1 MTIHPADLD
10 LAIAE
15 RIVERD
21 TDPALVALVRE
32 RVAALLLLGPSPSQP
47 ATPRERAVA
56 NFVDQFV
63 IDVSGIDDT
72 LRGPLFEQLGDAAR
86 RAPAPTEVPWPSTSP
101 TSGHDARP
109 VRSALGFVQ
118 ALYVIDLGIRRRE
131 VLVRLGTA
139 VPDAGDV
146 VVADDAELWP
156 ALWEYMRTVAR
167 MKALDPVTAEL
178 VRLRGAAAHDCRICK
193 SRLSVQAIEAFGSAE
208 PFESVVASQP
218 TELSDRH
225 AVALAFVDAIIT
237 QPTDLD
243 AALVAKLRAHFSPA
257 EIHEMLH
264 DVVRNSANKFA
275 VAVGGDAAVVD
286 EGFEYYDIDAEG
298 DVVADVDREVVRA
311 LTRA

>member
-10 LAIAE
+10 FAVAE
-15 RIVERD
+15 HIVERD

-47 ATPRERAVA
+47 TTPRDRAVA

-72 LRGPLFEQLGDAAR
+72 LRGPLFEQLGD
-86 RAPAPTEVPWPSTSP
+86 
-101 TSGHDARP
+101 D
-109 VRSALGFVQ
+109 ALGFVQ

-131 VLVRLGTA
+131 VLARLGTA
-139 VPDAGDV
+139 VPDVGDV
-146 VVADDAELWP
+146 TVAADAQLWP
-156 ALWEYMRTVAR
+156 ALLQYMRTVAR
-167 MKALDPVTAEL
+167 MKALDPVTSEF

-193 SRLSVQAIEAFGSAE
+193 SRLSVQAVEAFGSSDA
-208 PFESVVASQP
+208 FNSVVASQP

-237 QPTDLD
+237 QPTELD
-243 AALVAKLRAHFSPA
+243 TAMVAKLRAHFSPT
-257 EIHEMLH
+257 ELDEMLH
-264 DVVRNSANKFA
+264 DVVRNSSNKFA

-286 EGFEYYDIDAEG
+286 EGFEYYDIDADG

>member
-10 LAIAE
+10 FATAE

-21 TDPALVALVRE
+21 TDPALVALARE
-32 RVAALLLLGPSPSQP
+32 RVAALLLLGPTPSQP
-47 ATPRERAVA
+47 TTPRERAVA

-72 LRGPLFEQLGDAAR
+72 LRGPLFEQLGD
-86 RAPAPTEVPWPSTSP
+86 
-101 TSGHDARP
+101 D
-109 VRSALGFVQ
+109 ALGFVQ

-131 VLVRLGTA
+131 VLARLGA
-139 VPDAGDV
+139 EVPDVGEL

-225 AVALAFVDAIIT
+225 AAALAFVDAIIT

-243 AALVAKLRAHFSPA
+243 AALVARLRAHFSPA
-257 EIHEMLH
+257 EIDEMLH

>member
-10 LAIAE
+10 FATAE
-15 RIVERD
+15 RIVERN
-21 TDPALVALVRE
+21 TDPALVALARE
-32 RVAALLLLGPSPSQP
+32 RVAALLLLGPTPSQP
-47 ATPRERAVA
+47 TTPRERAVA

-72 LRGPLFEQLGDAAR
+72 LRGPLFEQLGD
-86 RAPAPTEVPWPSTSP
+86 
-101 TSGHDARP
+101 D
-109 VRSALGFVQ
+109 ALGFVQ

-131 VLVRLGTA
+131 VLARLGA
-139 VPDAGDV
+139 EVPDVGEL

-225 AVALAFVDAIIT
+225 AAALAFVDAIIT

-243 AALVAKLRAHFSPA
+243 AALVARLRAHFSPA

>member
-10 LAIAE
+10 LAVAE

-21 TDPALVALVRE
+21 TDPRLVDLARE
-32 RVAALLLLGPSPSQP
+32 RVAALLLLGPSPSEP
-47 ATPRERAVA
+47 TTPRERAVA
-56 NFVDQFV
+56 YFVDQFV
-63 IDVSGIDDT
+63 IDVSGIDDS
-72 LRGPLFEQLGDAAR
+72 LRGPLFEQLAD
-86 RAPAPTEVPWPSTSP
+86 
-101 TSGHDARP
+101 D
-109 VRSALGFVQ
+109 ALGFVQ

-131 VLVRLGTA
+131 VLARLGVD

-146 VVADDAELWP
+146 AVADDLELWP

-167 MKALDPVTAEL
+167 MKALDPVTSEF

-193 SRLSVQAIEAFGSAE
+193 SRLSVQAVEAFGSSDA
-208 PFESVVASQP
+208 FNSVVASQP

-225 AVALAFVDAIIT
+225 AVALAFVDAVIT
-237 QPTDLD
+237 QPTNLD
-243 AALVAKLRAHFSPA
+243 PATVAELRAHFSPD

>member
-1 MTIHPADLD
+1 MTVHPADLE
-10 LAIAE
+10 LAVIE
-15 RIVERD
+15 GIVERD
-21 TDPALVALVRE
+21 TDPRLVALVRE
-32 RVAALLLLGPSPSQP
+32 RVAALLLLGPSPSEP
-47 ATPRERAVA
+47 TMPRERAVA

-72 LRGPLFEQLGDAAR
+72 LRGPLFEQLGADAM
-86 RAPAPTEVPWPSTSP
+86 
-101 TSGHDARP
+101 
-109 VRSALGFVQ
+109 GFAQ

-131 VLVRLGTA
+131 VLERLDLAMPDVGAAT
-139 VPDAGDV
+139 VPTDLQ
-146 VVADDAELWP
+146 LWP
-156 ALWEYMRTVAR
+156 ALLEYMRTVAR

-225 AVALAFVDAIIT
+225 AAALAFVDAIIT
-237 QPTDLD
+237 QPTELD
-243 AALVAKLRAHFSPA
+243 TAAVANLRSHFSPD

-264 DVVRNSANKFA
+264 DVVRNSSNKFA

-286 EGFEYYDIDAEG
+286 EGFEYYDLDADG

-311 LTRA
+311 LTSA

>member
-1 MTIHPADLD
+1 MTVHPADLE
-10 LAIAE
+10 LAVIE
-15 RIVERD
+15 GIVERD
-21 TDPALVALVRE
+21 TDPRLVALVRE
-32 RVAALLLLGPSPSQP
+32 RVAALLLLGPSPSEP
-47 ATPRERAVA
+47 TTPRERAVA

-72 LRGPLFEQLGDAAR
+72 LRGPLFEQLGADAM
-86 RAPAPTEVPWPSTSP
+86 
-101 TSGHDARP
+101 
-109 VRSALGFVQ
+109 GFAQ

-131 VLVRLGTA
+131 VLERLDVAMPDVGA
-139 VPDAGDV
+139 VTVP
-146 VVADDAELWP
+146 ADLQLWP
-156 ALWEYMRTVAR
+156 ALLEYMRTVAR

-225 AVALAFVDAIIT
+225 AAALAFVDAIIT
-237 QPTDLD
+237 QPTELD
-243 AALVAKLRAHFSPA
+243 TAAVANLRSHFSPD

-264 DVVRNSANKFA
+264 DVVRNSSNKFA

-286 EGFEYYDIDAEG
+286 EGFEYYDLDADG

-311 LTRA
+311 LTGA

>member
-10 LAIAE
+10 FAVAE
-15 RIVERD
+15 HIVERD

-47 ATPRERAVA
+47 TTPRDRAVA
-56 NFVDQFV
+56 DFVDQFV

-72 LRGPLFEQLGDAAR
+72 LRGPLFEQLGD
-86 RAPAPTEVPWPSTSP
+86 
-101 TSGHDARP
+101 DAM
-109 VRSALGFVQ
+109 GFVQ

-131 VLVRLGTA
+131 VLARLGTA
-139 VPDAGDV
+139 VPDVGDV
-146 VVADDAELWP
+146 TVAADAQLWP
-156 ALWEYMRTVAR
+156 ALLQYMRTVAR
-167 MKALDPVTAEL
+167 MKALDPVTSEF

-193 SRLSVQAIEAFGSAE
+193 SRLSVQAVEAFGSSDA
-208 PFESVVASQP
+208 FNSVVASHP

-237 QPTDLD
+237 QPTELD
-243 AALVAKLRAHFSPA
+243 TAMVAKLRTHFSPI
-257 EIHEMLH
+257 ELHEMLH
-264 DVVRNSANKFA
+264 DVVRNSSNKFA

-286 EGFEYYDIDAEG
+286 EGFEYYDIDADG

>member
-10 LAIAE
+10 LATAE

-21 TDPALVALVRE
+21 TDPALVALARE

-47 ATPRERAVA
+47 TTPRERAVA
-56 NFVDQFV
+56 NLVDQFV

-72 LRGPLFEQLGDAAR
+72 LRGPLFEQLGD
-86 RAPAPTEVPWPSTSP
+86 
-101 TSGHDARP
+101 D
-109 VRSALGFVQ
+109 ALGFVQ

-131 VLVRLGTA
+131 VLARLG
-139 VPDAGDV
+139 VELPDVGNV
-146 VVADDAELWP
+146 VVADDVQLWP

-225 AVALAFVDAIIT
+225 AAALAFVDAIIT

-243 AALVAKLRAHFSPA
+243 PALVARLRAHFSPA

>member
-10 LAIAE
+10 FAVAE
-15 RIVERD
+15 HIVERD

-47 ATPRERAVA
+47 TTPRDRAVA
-56 NFVDQFV
+56 DFVDQFV

-72 LRGPLFEQLGDAAR
+72 LRGPLFEQLGD
-86 RAPAPTEVPWPSTSP
+86 
-101 TSGHDARP
+101 DAM
-109 VRSALGFVQ
+109 GFVQ

-131 VLVRLGTA
+131 VLARLGTA
-139 VPDAGDV
+139 VPDVGDV
-146 VVADDAELWP
+146 TVAADAQLWP
-156 ALWEYMRTVAR
+156 ALLQYMRTVAR
-167 MKALDPVTAEL
+167 MKALDPVTSEF

-193 SRLSVQAIEAFGSAE
+193 SRLSVQAVEAFGSSDA
-208 PFESVVASQP
+208 FNSVVASHP

-237 QPTDLD
+237 QPTELD
-243 AALVAKLRAHFSPA
+243 TAMVAKLRAHFSPT
-257 EIHEMLH
+257 ELHEMLH
-264 DVVRNSANKFA
+264 DVVRNSSNKFA

-286 EGFEYYDIDAEG
+286 EGFEYYDIDADG

>member
-10 LAIAE
+10 FATAE

-21 TDPALVALVRE
+21 TDPALVALARE
-32 RVAALLLLGPSPSQP
+32 RVAALLLLGPTPSQP
-47 ATPRERAVA
+47 TTPRERAVA

-72 LRGPLFEQLGDAAR
+72 LRGPLFEQLGD
-86 RAPAPTEVPWPSTSP
+86 
-101 TSGHDARP
+101 D
-109 VRSALGFVQ
+109 ALGFVQ

-131 VLVRLGTA
+131 VLARLGA
-139 VPDAGDV
+139 EVPDVGEL

-225 AVALAFVDAIIT
+225 AAALAFVDAIIT

-243 AALVAKLRAHFSPA
+243 AALVARLRAHFSPA